1 MQKTPPQIQE
11 LVIQTKQRINQMS
24 IPSRSKTE
32 KRKRLSET
40 RRAVCIRLCQGIVN
54 KKDISYMIRMI
65 SKLVGKDV
73 QQLFASNKKQCIT
86 FIMAY
91 FQCLNL
97 EFEKLD
103 DILGNEPD

>member
-1 MQKTPPQIQE
+1 
-11 LVIQTKQRINQMS
+11 
-24 IPSRSKTE
+24 
-32 KRKRLSET
+32 
-40 RRAVCIRLCQGIVN
+40 
-54 KKDISYMIRMI
+54 MIRMI